1 MNEYIVEEKSMWDK
15 VLDVAVFLAV
25 FMITIMLILDI
36 TGNGGILVYDPDGSI
51 DSNILFLIVSF
62 IVLFVFLLDLMRL
75 WFESSDVKDF
85 FHSNWL
91 DIFATIPFELIAI
104 FVLAASPTTIA
115 AVGLLK
121 WVRIARLGRVSVI
134 SKEFKAA
141 GHVKKDGETYKRK
154 HRL

>member
-104 FVLAASPTTIA
+104 FVLATSPTTIA